1 MLTHL
6 LALKY
11 CYMCSIAYPHSYSMK
26 HRDLPPRQNA
36 TRGPAGLGSLHLRLG
51 RSSNCLGIFFLLLFV
66 ATTALAGTEVLY
78 PVEEGYI
85 QGGTH
90 AEQVMDGG
98 KRLLVAARA
107 QTTKENTRKI
117 FLLFETLSDGNGVN
131 SATLKL
137 TRAKEV
143 ANKSEVRVPIDLLLF
158 GAPGGDWTG
167 PTLTWASAP
176 FHNPDS
182 FSDEGTSGLKLLAK
196 ISVDTSE
203 AKEFALVEF
212 SDPRLTEFLRK
223 NRGRVTLVVTSAAA
237 SQSPGL
243 WLLGAKS
250 TSKPER
256 RPQLVLEMK

>member
-6 LALKY
+6 LALDY
-11 CYMCSIAYPHSYSMK
+11 CYMCSCAYPHPDSMTD
-26 HRDLPPRQNA
+26 RNLPPRQNA
-36 TRGPAGLGSLHLRLG
+36 TRGPAGLDALHLRLG
-51 RSSNCLGIFFLLLFV
+51 RSSNCLGIVFLLLFV
-66 ATTALAGTEVLY
+66 ATTVLAETEVLY

-85 QGGTH
+85 QGGTK
-90 AEQVMDGG
+90 AEQVMEGG

-107 QTTKENTRKI
+107 QETKESTRKV
-117 FLLFETLSDGNGVN
+117 FLLFEMLSNGDEVN

-143 ANKSEVRVPIDLLLF
+143 ASKSEARVPIDLLLF

-182 FSDEGTSGLKLLAK
+182 SSDEDTAGLELLAQ

-203 AKEFALVEF
+203 AEEFALVEF
-212 SDPRLTEFLRK
+212 SDPRFTEFLRK
-223 NRGRVTLVVTSAAA
+223 NPGSVTLVVTSAAA
-237 SQSPGL
+237 SKSPGL
-243 WLLGAKS
+243 WLMGTKS